1 MGILDFFG
9 GGSPEEKAKKLRPK
23 LAQKYGDPTVR
34 QKAIHQ
40 LGEMKNPEAV
50 RVLMTRFTLTIDPH
64 SIDADE
70 KDHVFELVKGFGEMA
85 VDPVKEFLQKSDA
98 ASSWAVRI
106 LEDLVSEEALVT
118 ICLEVLKKIGPEYT
132 RDPEKKVVLIHFLTE
147 KGDPRI
153 GPALVPFLEDPSDD
167 VKIAAIAAVGPLKLE
182 EARGPLLGLVTSD
195 DSARRV
201 RSAAIQAV
209 HEGGFGVQGHR
220 EKVEAALSDPWF
232 VDKAGQIKKR
242 G

>member
-9 GGSPEEKAKKLRPK
+9 GGSPEEKAKKLKPK
-23 LAQKYGDPTVR
+23 LAQKYGDASVR

-40 LGEMKNPEAV
+40 LGELKHPEAV
-50 RVLMTRFTLTIDPH
+50 RSLMTRFTVSVEPQ

-85 VDPVKEFLQKSDA
+85 VEPVRDFLQRSDQ

-106 LEDLVSEEALVT
+106 LEALMPEDLFITTLLEALQ
-118 ICLEVLKKIGPEYT
+118 KIGPEYT
-132 RDPEKKVVLIHFLTE
+132 RDPEKKVVLIHSLSGKT
-147 KGDPRI
+147 DARI
-153 GPALVPFLEDPSDD
+153 GAALVPFLEDPADD
-167 VKIAAIAAVGPLKLE
+167 VKTAAITALTPFKPE
-182 EARGPLLGLVTSD
+182 EAREPLLRIITSD

-201 RSAAIQAV
+201 KQAAVNAV
-209 HEGGFGVQGHR
+209 SEAGFGVQGHR

-232 VDKAGQIKKR
+232 VDKEGLIKKR
-242 G
+242 T